1 MFRINVQLHGH
12 HLVGHYRNLEK
23 GRFGLNPTINQFTI
37 SFMYTISKFVAF
49 NPGCQL
55 MTKRVLK
62 NSSKP
67 IAILQ
72 GPIAVVFPT
81 A

>member
-23 GRFGLNPTINQFTI
+23 GSFRSQSSYQFTI
-37 SFMYTISKFVAF
+37 SFMYTTSKFVAF

-62 NSSKP
+62 NNSKP

>member
-23 GRFGLNPTINQFTI
+23 GRFGLNPAI
-37 SFMYTISKFVAF
+37 SSMYTISKFVAF

-72 GPIAVVFPT
+72 GSIAVVFPT